1 MKFVKSHGLGNDYIV
16 IDGKK
21 LKKKLSKKT
30 IINIC
35 DRNYGI
41 GSDGILILEK
51 SKRADFKL
59 IIYNPDGTQ
68 AEKSG
73 NGLRIFSS
81 FLFNHGYT
89 KKKVFTIE
97 TKGGIVTSEFIKK
110 TKNISYF
117 KVAMGKAEFRSK
129 DIPVKIKDILAVSK
143 KIKIKNKTFVFTSVS
158 VGNPHCVIFLKQISS
173 KIAKEYGPYI
183 ETNKIFPKRINVQFA
198 KIINRNKV
206 EAEIWERGAGYT
218 LASGSSS
225 CAIVSA
231 GYKLG
236 LLDYEVDVKMPGGTP
251 GIFTSTS

>member
-35 DRNYGI
+35 DRNFGI

-97 TKGGIVTSEFIKK
+97 TKGGIVTSEFVKK
-110 TKNISYF
+110 TKNIRHISI
-117 KVAMGKAEFRSK
+117 APLMGEA
-129 DIPVKIKDILAVSK
+129 I
-143 KIKIKNKTFVFTSVS
+143 
-158 VGNPHCVIFLKQISS
+158 
-173 KIAKEYGPYI
+173 
-183 ETNKIFPKRINVQFA
+183 KRIN
-198 KIINRNKV
+198 
-206 EAEIWERGAGYT
+206 
-218 LASGSSS
+218 SDSS
-225 CAIVSA
+225 VSA
-231 GYKLG
+231 LF
-236 LLDYEVDVKMPGGTP
+236 D
-251 GIFTSTS
+251 

>member
-81 FLFNHGYT
+81 FS
-89 KKKVFTIE
+89 I
-97 TKGGIVTSEFIKK
+97 
-110 TKNISYF
+110 
-117 KVAMGKAEFRSK
+117 
-129 DIPVKIKDILAVSK
+129 
-143 KIKIKNKTFVFTSVS
+143 
-158 VGNPHCVIFLKQISS
+158 
-173 KIAKEYGPYI
+173 
-183 ETNKIFPKRINVQFA
+183 
-198 KIINRNKV
+198 
-206 EAEIWERGAGYT
+206 
-218 LASGSSS
+218 
-225 CAIVSA
+225 
-231 GYKLG
+231 
-236 LLDYEVDVKMPGGTP
+236 
-251 GIFTSTS
+251 